1 MNGLEFRM
9 AVSKMSDAVLCDY
22 YVSLSSYNPRSQE
35 EDYILRIVIF
45 EIVSRFVNQ
54 HIED

>member
-1 MNGLEFRM
+1 MNSLEFRM
-9 AVSKMSDAVLCDY
+9 AVSKISDAVLCDY

-35 EDYILRIVIF
+35 EDYNLRIVIF